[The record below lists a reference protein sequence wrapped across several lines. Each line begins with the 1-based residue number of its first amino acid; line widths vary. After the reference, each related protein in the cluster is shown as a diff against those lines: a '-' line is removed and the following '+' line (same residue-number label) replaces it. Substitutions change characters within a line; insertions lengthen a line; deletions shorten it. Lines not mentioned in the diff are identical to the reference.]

1 MGRPDDEAYFVDS
14 RTEHIAQGDI
24 FRDVPF
30 RWSSV
35 VPEGVAEV
43 GFDGFGMLITY
54 TSGMMKQ
61 PPGTRDYKHPFR
73 LVAPIFSFTMLAEQG
88 LPEDLLA
95 EIRRS
100 DKYANFMYLPAYPDE
115 FEESAVLPYRP
126 TLVEHESL
134 EGNRVTQLQ
143 GPAAV
148 QLQLK
153 LATTFLGGKW
163 NAEDLEPDLT
173 DHWNP

>member
-1 MGRPDDEAYFVDS
+1 MARPADEDYYVDV
-14 RTEHIAQGDI
+14 RTEHVAQGDV

-30 RWSSV
+30 RW
-35 VPEGVAEV
+35 PATGGEIV

-61 PPGTRDYKHPFR
+61 PPGTREYKHRFR
-73 LVAPIFSFTMLAEQG
+73 LMAPIFTLSMLAEQG
-88 LPEDLLA
+88 LSEDQLL

-100 DKYANFMYLPAYPDE
+100 DKYANFMYLPAYPSD
-115 FEESAVLPYRP
+115 FEESAVLPFRP
-126 TLVEHESL
+126 ALVEQGAL
-134 EGNRVTQLQ
+134 EGTRVTQLRES
-143 GPAAV
+143 AAL

-163 NAEDLEPDLT
+163 DPADLEPDLT